1 MLQIFGNHRLRR
13 SSLVFLSIV
22 MNLWSNVERSY
33 GRPYDA
39 NSFLSTCLTFLQ
51 LLKNIVIILNQK
63 IIYTYI
69 TGNTTIR

>member
-22 MNLWSNVERSY
+22 MNFWSNVGRSY

-39 NSFLSTCLTFLQ
+39 NFFLSTCLASLQ
-51 LLKNIVIILNQK
+51 LLENIVIILN
-63 IIYTYI
+63 
-69 TGNTTIR
+69 